1 MVITVEHKHS
11 QELALAKVKLALYEA
26 GRQYG
31 KTIDDVQE
39 EWNENVGTCTFRV
52 KGFRVKAKVTV
63 DSEKV
68 CLEGK
73 IPMLLVGFTSKIE
86 SILHENMTRVLA

>member
-1 MVITVEHKHS
+1 MVVTVKHQHS

-52 KGFRVKAKVTV
+52 KGFRVKAKVVV
-63 DSEKV
+63 DPEKV

-73 IPMLLVGFTSKIE
+73 IPLLLIGFTSKIE
-86 SILHENMTRVLA
+86 SILHENMVRVLA